1 MRFKTRPN
9 RTETET
15 ETPRKAPVFHFVR
28 HLNELSAVRL
38 HKKQKKNRKNTKKE
52 EKIECKGII
61 IMVKIESRAG

>member
-1 MRFKTRPN
+1 MRFKMRTN

-38 HKKQKKNRKNTKKE
+38 HKKQKKKQKKTQKREENRVQRHNYHGKN
-52 EKIECKGII
+52 
-61 IMVKIESRAG
+61 